1 MRMDTFRN
9 PWIPGGNTLTPQYRD
24 RAVRMELD
32 DNSWEAPL
40 FDNTPCRG
48 CAREVMPALQDISP
62 QPLPA
67 AA

>member
-1 MRMDTFRN
+1 MDTFWSSLDTWRKY
-9 PWIPGGNTLTPQYRD
+9 IDPQYRD

-32 DNSWEAPL
+32 DNGWEVRL
-40 FDNTPCRG
+40 FDNKPCQG
-48 CAREVMPALQDISP
+48 CARAVMPALQDISP